1 MNQESSL
8 SIYDLSEKIIFIFIK
23 IEIFLFILLAMIYAI
38 ASTLLTIPSEDL
50 TFLVSAIVEPVFIFL
65 YIQYS
70 YKNLWSS
77 EMIMVKR
84 KMTLTSFFLLLFI
97 VFSVD
102 KCSGIIF
109 GNNLIYNLSAPI
121 ENLNLPFWFFLLI
134 STPIFEELLYRGI
147 VLHLLK
153 PHGKVFAIII
163 SSILFSLLHGEL
175 VQGIR
180 GLFFGIILGY
190 ICMEYSLKWSIF
202 FHMLIN
208 GGYLI
213 TGFLFA
219 LPIDIN
225 LLYLIL
231 MIIGIIALI
240 LNLKNIKRY
249 MDENPSIKGSY
260 KEFFSRIWVIILVV
274 LCFLNMI
281 INTINTAFI
290 K

>member
-1 MNQESSL
+1 
-8 SIYDLSEKIIFIFIK
+8 
-23 IEIFLFILLAMIYAI
+23 
-38 ASTLLTIPSEDL
+38 
-50 TFLVSAIVEPVFIFL
+50 
-65 YIQYS
+65 
-70 YKNLWSS
+70 
-77 EMIMVKR
+77 
-84 KMTLTSFFLLLFI
+84 
-97 VFSVD
+97 
-102 KCSGIIF
+102 
-109 GNNLIYNLSAPI
+109 
-121 ENLNLPFWFFLLI
+121 
-134 STPIFEELLYRGI
+134 
-147 VLHLLK
+147 
-153 PHGKVFAIII
+153 
-163 SSILFSLLHGEL
+163 
-175 VQGIR
+175 
-180 GLFFGIILGY
+180 
-190 ICMEYSLKWSIF
+190 
-202 FHMLIN
+202 MLIN

-249 MDENPSIKGSY
+249 MDENPSIIGSY